1 MAVQKILPLQ
11 INTTGATDGQVF
23 AANGTGGM
31 YWSNGT
37 QTIGIAAFAQA
48 NVAVNIAQSAFAQ
61 ANTGSG
67 TVVGAAF
74 DKANSA
80 NYFAY
85 VVNSNTVAAFA
96 QANVAV
102 NIAQAAFAQANA
114 GSGTANATSQTFT
127 GNGSNTAFNLSS
139 NVSNDKNIIVSVNG
153 LLQIPTTHYSLSGN
167 TLTFT
172 SAPRANSSI
181 EARVLE
187 GVVTSSS
194 NGSISGGASRTTI
207 TANTAS
213 LANLA
218 TGNVTATGYKSY
230 VLLKI
235 QTSCEA
241 WVRIYTDSSSRTSD
255 ASRTIGTD
263 PIPGSGVIAEVLTTT
278 GYLTQLVT
286 PAIFGF
292 NNDATPTANVYMAVT
307 NYNVSTQAVTVT
319 LTLTQMEV

>member
-1 MAVQKILPLQ
+1 MAIQKIYPLQ
-11 INTTGATDGQVF
+11 IDTTGAANGQVF
-23 AANGTGGM
+23 TANGSGGM
-31 YWSNGT
+31 TWT
-37 QTIGIAAFAQA
+37 TL
-48 NVAVNIAQSAFAQ
+48 
-61 ANTGSG
+61 
-67 TVVGAAF
+67 
-74 DKANSA
+74 SA
-80 NYFAY
+80 N
-85 VVNSNTVAAFA
+85 
-96 QANVAV
+96 
-102 NIAQAAFAQANA
+102 NI
-114 GSGTANATSQTFT
+114 SLTSANATSQTFT
-127 GNGSNTAFNLSS
+127 GNGSNTTFNLSS

-167 TLTFT
+167 TITFT
-172 SAPRANSSI
+172 TAPRANSAI
-181 EARVLE
+181 EARILE
-187 GVVTSSS
+187 GVVISGGSSTF
-194 NGSISGGASRTTI
+194 GGASRTTI
-207 TANTAS
+207 TANTIS

-292 NNDATPTANVYMAVT
+292 NNDATPTANIYMAVT
-307 NYNVSTQAVTVT
+307 NYNASTQAVTVT
-319 LTLTQMEV
+319 LTLTQMES